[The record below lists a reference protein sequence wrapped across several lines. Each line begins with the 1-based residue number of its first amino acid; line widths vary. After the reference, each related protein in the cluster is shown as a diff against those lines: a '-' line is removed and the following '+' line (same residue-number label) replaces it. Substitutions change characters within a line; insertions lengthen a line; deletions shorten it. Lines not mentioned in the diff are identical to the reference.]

1 MALVDGVNER
11 VRMARLTT
19 VGGSFAARV
28 LEARL
33 LAEGIGVELRGCV
46 DSPYQFTVGDMSRV
60 DVFVPADELD
70 DAKLVLLVDEVDAT
84 LDLPP
89 QREAPRGDQWG
100 DRALWVVL
108 VALVMLGIL
117 PIVRMAL
124 GT

>member
-1 MALVDGVNER
+1 
-11 VRMARLTT
+11 MARLTT

-33 LAEGIGVELRGCV
+33 VAEGITVDLRGCL

-60 DVFVPADELD
+60 DVFVPAEELD

-89 QREAPRGDQWG
+89 QRDAPRGDHWG

-124 GT
+124 GS

>member
-1 MALVDGVNER
+1 VDGVNER

-28 LEARL
+28 LQARL
-33 LAEGIGVELRGCV
+33 VAEGITVELRGCL

-70 DAKLVLLVDEVDAT
+70 DAKLVMLVDEVDAV

-89 QREAPRGDQWG
+89 QREAPRGDRWG

-108 VALVMLGIL
+108 VAVVMLGLL